1 MRRRGRRKSGRRSF
15 TCPHCG
21 AEVDARAAACPECGS
36 DNKTGWAED
45 AHKWAAGIPS
55 GYSRDDEFDY
65 EEFVRREF
73 GPQGGRFLGI
83 PRGRLVLV
91 VFIVVCV
98 VLMGLVLL
106 AR

>member
-1 MRRRGRRKSGRRSF
+1 
-15 TCPHCG
+15 
-21 AEVDARAAACPECGS
+21 VDGGAAACPECGS
-36 DNKTGWAED
+36 DDKTGWAPD

-55 GYSRDDEFDY
+55 GYSRDDDFDY
-65 EEFVRREF
+65 DEFVRREF
-73 GPQGGRFLGI
+73 RPQRGRFLGI

-98 VLMGLVLL
+98 VLLALVLL